1 MTCTFY
7 FSLIVAFIVSKLYCT
22 RKRGYPELP
31 LASKEW
37 FIKKLKEDHTSIFK
51 PKVPEYLL
59 EKQRTITYLDYKW
72 LGHQLEGAPDGT
84 DEDKD
89 LLLSS
94 PV

>member
-1 MTCTFY
+1 M
-7 FSLIVAFIVSKLYCT
+7 KLN
-22 RKRGYPELP
+22 
-31 LASKEW
+31 
-37 FIKKLKEDHTSIFK
+37 EDHTSIFK